1 MKTIDMNELKLLYKE
16 LLLILEKFGVSS
28 STNYQKRIIQE
39 TINIIESDLNHE
51 EKVVLIRREYSLL
64 YPPRG
69 GLTEFNIWRDDFEER
84 KRINEPF
91 DIISS
96 RLWGIFKK

>member
-1 MKTIDMNELKLLYKE
+1 MKTIDMNELKLLFNE
-16 LLLILEKFGVSS
+16 LILILEKFGDRCSI
-28 STNYQKRIIQE
+28 NNQKRIIQE
-39 TINIIESDLNHE
+39 TINIIESDLDYE

-84 KRINEPF
+84 KRVNEPF
-91 DIISS
+91 DKISN
-96 RLWGIFKK
+96 RLWDIFK

>member
-1 MKTIDMNELKLLYKE
+1 MKTIDMNELKLLFNE
-16 LLLILEKFGVSS
+16 LIIILEKFGDSS

-39 TINIIESDLNHE
+39 TINIIESDLDYE

-69 GLTEFNIWRDDFEER
+69 GLTEFNIWSDDFNER
-84 KRINEPF
+84 KHVNEPF
-91 DIISS
+91 DKISN
-96 RLWGIFKK
+96 RLWDIFK